1 MLADLTIPLWIWWAV
16 VGFAGV
22 AIAITTIGWLRDRTR
37 PRKPEV
43 ELQFDPESG
52 PRSIGTP
59 SGSLAARKPFI
70 PPPAP
75 ISSSLSDRGVEQRAA
90 FRRVGNGV
98 LIQIADK
105 EGRRK
110 PLQAWVMDRSRRG
123 LRIAVEGELS
133 VGSIHAVR
141 PMNAPPTTPWCD
153 VEIRHC
159 EPIDGHWEAGC
170 RFLQPPP
177 VQLLMLFG

>member
-1 MLADLTIPLWIWWAV
+1 MLADLTIPLWIGWAV

-22 AIAITTIGWLRDRTR
+22 AIAITTIGWVRGRTR

-43 ELQFDPESG
+43 EFQFDRESG

-59 SGSLAARKPFI
+59 SGSLAARKPFM

-75 ISSSLSDRGVEQRAA
+75 ISSSPSDREQRAA
-90 FRRVGNGV
+90 FRRVGNSV

-105 EGRRK
+105 EGSSK
-110 PLQAWVMDRSRRG
+110 ALQAWVIDRSRRG
-123 LRIAVEGELS
+123 LRIAMEGELF
-133 VGSIHAVR
+133 VGNIYAVR

-159 EPIDGHWEAGC
+159 EQIDGHWEAGC

-177 VQLLMLFG
+177 VKVLMLFG